1 MNGLNVLWDVATL
14 GLEPVLVGNVGEGD
28 ELAFGRG
35 VAVLAGDAVGLLI
48 AQLLH
53 GAGLLSAAAVISL
66 EPSSRMWLIKMSNQS
81 N

>member
-1 MNGLNVLWDVATL
+1 MNGLNVLWDMATL
-14 GLEPVLVGNVGEGD
+14 GLEPVLVSNVGKGD

-53 GAGLLSAAAVISL
+53 
-66 EPSSRMWLIKMSNQS
+66 
-81 N
+81 